1 MASPHDPG
9 VGPIPVEPPDL
20 SDVQRAPCPRCGA
33 STVPGVP
40 ACGSC
45 GHAPS
50 LDAGVG
56 GLDSASPRRR
66 TSGTCRGCGYSLV
79 GLIGDTCPEC
89 GTSLARDRRVRSSDT
104 SREVARQAYLHAASL
119 AAGGLLLGV
128 VVQAATS
135 GWWAGLVFV
144 GCYLLSAGI
153 GIAVLLACGAM
164 WVGFSSSVPLASLEV
179 AATHAVALGVGLFV
193 LAAFGVMA
201 FALVAAVGLYLVLM
215 EKFLDLEPF
224 DARCVGALCLAAHV
238 LAAGVARATG
248 LI

>member
-1 MASPHDPG
+1 M
-9 VGPIPVEPPDL
+9 
-20 SDVQRAPCPRCGA
+20 
-33 STVPGVP
+33 PGVP
-40 ACGSC
+40 ACRSC

-50 LDAGVG
+50 DHPGVG
-56 GLDSASPRRR
+56 GADSTSPRRR

-89 GTSLARDRRVRSSDT
+89 GASLARDRRVLPSDT
-104 SREVARQAYLHAASL
+104 SREVARQAYVRAGSL

-128 VVQAATS
+128 VVQAVTS

-144 GCYLLSAGI
+144 GCYLLSAVI

-179 AATHAVALGVGLFV
+179 AATHAVALGVGLLVF
-193 LAAFGVMA
+193 ATFGVMA
-201 FALVAAVGLYLVLM
+201 FALVAAVGLYFVLM

-224 DARCVGALCLAAHV
+224 DARCIGALCMAAHL
-238 LAAGVARATG
+238 LAVEVARATG